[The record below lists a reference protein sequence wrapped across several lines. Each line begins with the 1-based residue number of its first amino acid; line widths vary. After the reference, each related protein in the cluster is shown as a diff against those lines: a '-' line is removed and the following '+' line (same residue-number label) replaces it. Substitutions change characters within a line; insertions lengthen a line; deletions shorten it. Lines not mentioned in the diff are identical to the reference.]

1 MFSLNPQ
8 AFLGEPIGIFSLSV
22 MDGSRQ
28 LKRLNSSQ
36 GK

>member
-8 AFLGEPIGIFSLSV
+8 AFLGEPIGIFSLSF

-28 LKRLNSSQ
+28 LQQLSSSQ